1 MSNSRQMVIFGY
13 IIIKDC
19 PKQCCSKFSP
29 WISITWEALEM
40 QVIWLRPTG
49 SESLGVG
56 PANYL
61 TISPSDFLSLKLF
74 KMVHIL
80 RLHGNWVESK
90 VCGFSFFFLWLWLI
104 GQVYF
109 LLTLDNRKWKR
120 ILCLLFLVKPSL
132 MIE

>member
-61 TISPSDFLSLKLF
+61 TISPSDFLSLKRF

-80 RLHGNWVESK
+80 RVHGNWVESK